1 MNLVES
7 RVLGPIT
14 QEAQL
19 VKLSFK
25 VCSKTRKP
33 DDFCACAGK
42 EKAFLTSVDE
52 NQNENRHK
60 VSLCYNFTAAER
72 LLPECYEVY
81 S

>member
-1 MNLVES
+1 MNFVES

-14 QEAQL
+14 QEAQF
-19 VKLSFK
+19 VKLPFK
-25 VCSKTRKP
+25 VCSKTREP
-33 DDFCACAGK
+33 DDFCACTRK

-60 VSLCYNFTAAER
+60 VSYSFTAAER

>member
-14 QEAQL
+14 QETQF

-25 VCSKTRKP
+25 VCSKTREP

-60 VSLCYNFTAAER
+60 VSYNFTAAER